1 MPCDAHLSALE
12 VVLSRSGND
21 ANAVSIYYYEQNR
34 RLGGGHPKTQTRRSK
49 RKLLVQSI
57 PPLPI
62 DTFPKSIKI
71 SLKAEIIFLKI
82 LKHLKI
88 IRYEFYNF

>member
-1 MPCDAHLSALE
+1 MKLLKKSFKLYWINTQRGTQKMPCDAHLSALE

-62 DTFPKSIKI
+62 DT
-71 SLKAEIIFLKI
+71 
-82 LKHLKI
+82 
-88 IRYEFYNF
+88 